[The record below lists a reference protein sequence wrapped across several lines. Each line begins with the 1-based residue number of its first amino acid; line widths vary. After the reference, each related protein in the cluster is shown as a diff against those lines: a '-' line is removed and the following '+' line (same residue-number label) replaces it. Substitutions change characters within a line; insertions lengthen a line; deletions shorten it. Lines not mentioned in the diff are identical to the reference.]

1 MKTLLAIALLGTAT
15 LASAKDE
22 AAKDEAG
29 AWLTTATTVGVPGA
43 GITLP
48 IAAGGLSLTQTNE
61 FSNKGKGIDDV
72 AQFKTP
78 DSAIFV
84 TAYIYRPTYADAAL
98 TAYATGEAINV
109 EFGGNAVLSDHGTV
123 AFGGQPDGA
132 IRRVYTGGRL
142 KGEALATAAAFAR
155 VGGWIVKLRASGPAV
170 RQADVVAALDAF
182 VAGTRVDKKAI
193 VYPVA
198 ELPLDP
204 PCPAPSAPAA
214 LLVHDKNAGAD
225 ALFAAM
231 VGGSAIEP
239 ASRAKAMERIAFPA
253 NGTRRACLRGTVR
266 LGQRTL
272 SVLQPAGETAPAII
286 LLPFNDAGGIMAVEK
301 GILGT
306 GYVIKTYAI
315 GAIET
320 RGSIDRLPSIAQL
333 EGWLGTRGAA
343 PIAVRSRTVF
353 DAKGNTTIN
362 IDPSALK

>member
-1 MKTLLAIALLGTAT
+1 MKAILAIALLGTAT

-22 AAKDEAG
+22 AG
-29 AWLTTATTVGVPGA
+29 AWRTTETTVGVPGA

-48 IAAGGLSLTQTNE
+48 IAAGGVSLTQTNE

-72 AQFKTP
+72 AQFKSP

-84 TAYIYRPTYADAAL
+84 TAYVYRPTYADAAL
-98 TAYATGEAINV
+98 TAYATGEAIGV
-109 EFGGNAVLSDHGTV
+109 EFGGSAMLSEHGSV

-132 IRRVYTGGRL
+132 IRRIYTGGRL
-142 KGEALATAAAFAR
+142 KGEALTTAAAFAR
-155 VGGWIVKLRASGPAV
+155 VGGWIVKLRASGPAA
-170 RQADVVAALDAF
+170 RQNDVVAALDAF

-204 PCPAPSAPAA
+204 PCPAPSMPDA

-239 ASRAKAMERIAFPA
+239 SSRAKAMETIAFPA
-253 NGTRRACLRGTVR
+253 NGTRRACLRGTVKV
-266 LGQRTL
+266 GQRIL

-286 LLPFNDAGGIMAVEK
+286 LLPFNDAGGILAIEK
-301 GILGT
+301 AMLGT

-320 RGSIDRLPSIAQL
+320 RGSIDRLPGIAQL
-333 EGWLGTRGAA
+333 EGWLGARGAA
-343 PIAVRSRTVF
+343 PLAVRSRTVF

-362 IDPSALK
+362 IDSSALK